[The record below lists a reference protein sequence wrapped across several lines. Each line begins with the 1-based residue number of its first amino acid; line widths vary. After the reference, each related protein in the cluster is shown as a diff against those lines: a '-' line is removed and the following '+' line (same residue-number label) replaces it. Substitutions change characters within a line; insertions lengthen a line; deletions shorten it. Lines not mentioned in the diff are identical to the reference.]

1 MNAEPIPQLKVAI
14 IEQPLSLK
22 RESREEK
29 LGKKSQNVGR
39 SRMKPRGIG
48 IPGTSRMVRESVA
61 AATITLAGA
70 TGMAYATDAA
80 GFIGNQD
87 NQTSHK
93 QIASSMPSER
103 LSIYDSRES
112 IVTDEDIQRVFKE
125 VPTEYLDNAKI
136 SIPLIAQ
143 ALKERGLGSKEIFAY
158 ALATVEHESLFEA
171 REEIDGREQALK
183 YEYDGGENFF
193 GRGLIML
200 TGKGNYEETGKVLG
214 FNFAENPE
222 LLLDT
227 KISAK
232 ILAYWFEKK
241 GTAKYAQKLD
251 YVHARKTINAGEFGM
266 DEEPFKS
273 TPWKVAQRAF
283 DYLGRMQ
290 GPATQQSR

>member
-1 MNAEPIPQLKVAI
+1 MDAEPIPQRKVAI

-22 RESREEK
+22 REFREEK
-29 LGKKSQNVGR
+29 LGKKSQSVGR
-39 SRMKPRGIG
+39 SRMQPKGIG
-48 IPGTSRMVRESVA
+48 IPWTKYMVRESVA
-61 AATITLAGA
+61 VAAVSFAGA
-70 TGMAYATDAA
+70 VGMAAGADAA

-103 LSIYDSRES
+103 LPIYDSRES
-112 IVTDEDIQRVFKE
+112 IVSDEDIQRVFKE

-143 ALKERGLGSKEIFAY
+143 ALKERGLGSKEILAY
-158 ALATVEHESLFEA
+158 ALATVEHESFFEA

-200 TGKGNYEETGKVLG
+200 TGKGNYEEAGKVLG
-214 FNFAENPE
+214 FNFVENPE

-232 ILAYWFEKK
+232 IVAYWFEKK

-251 YVHARKTINAGEFGM
+251 YVRARETINAGEFDM

-290 GPATQQSR
+290 SPATQP